1 MNIQEPDY
9 LIDYK
14 GFMSTYKLKQISGE
28 EVGALVAKMGEYYA
42 MYNLKYASATR
53 AYNAVKSGL
62 QGQIDSSTAKAMS
75 TSKAEIL
82 ASSTPEGDNYTLF
95 KTHVENCEQLINA
108 LKALQKGVLLEYSN
122 AT

>member
-1 MNIQEPDY
+1 
-9 LIDYK
+9 
-14 GFMSTYKLKQISGE
+14 
-28 EVGALVAKMGEYYA
+28 
-42 MYNLKYASATR
+42 
-53 AYNAVKSGL
+53 
-62 QGQIDSSTAKAMS
+62 MS